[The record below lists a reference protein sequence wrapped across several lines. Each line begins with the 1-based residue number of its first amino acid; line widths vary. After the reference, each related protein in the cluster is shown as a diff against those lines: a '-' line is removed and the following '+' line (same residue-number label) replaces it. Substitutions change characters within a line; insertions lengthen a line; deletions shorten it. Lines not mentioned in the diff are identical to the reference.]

1 MKTSR
6 KKASL
11 YIAQAALIAAMYAA
25 LTLAQQ
31 LILPGTASMAVQYRV
46 SEALMILCLFSEAA
60 VPGLT
65 LGCFLANFLFMSALP
80 VDMIFGSL
88 ATLLAG
94 LCTCAAG
101 KSFRLSLSS
110 VKGGDGNV
118 VKNGVEERSEKFWG
132 ASILACS
139 MPVLFNAPIVGAVL
153 SFTLTRDEFLQGMLI
168 FGLQVGAGEAIVM
181 GALALPIMRYLMKND
196 AVRSFLAGLS

>member
-1 MKTSR
+1 MSIR
-6 KKASL
+6 LKKL
-11 YIAQAALIAAMYAA
+11 VYAALIGAVYAA
-25 LTLAQQ
+25 LTMISPLSYGPIQ
-31 LILPGTASMAVQYRV
+31 LRV
-46 SEALMILCLFSEAA
+46 SEILCILPFFFPAA
-60 VPGLT
+60 TGGLVVGCAISNTISTAGVPDI
-65 LGCFLANFLFMSALP
+65 
-80 VDMIFGSL
+80 VFGSL